1 MTRTSV
7 VARIGR
13 WSTFVVAL
21 LALIIVPFA
30 LLGATLER
38 WVADHLWNAGA
49 PLFAAVLGAGL
60 LAADVFLPIPSSLV
74 ATGLG
79 ALLGAPLGTMVGTVG
94 LTAGCV
100 LGYATGALA
109 RTAFLEELISG
120 RDLQRVSYW
129 LAKYGVTALILC
141 RAVPVLAEASVIVA
155 GAMRM
160 RPIPTFAATTLAN
173 LGISVVYAGLGSLST
188 DAISFL
194 LAFAASIILPGVILA
209 AVSVM
214 RRVQA
219 SRALLPR

>member
-13 WSTFVVAL
+13 WSSLVFAL
-21 LALIIVPFA
+21 LALIVVPFA
-30 LLGATLER
+30 LFGTMLDR

-49 PLFAAVLGAGL
+49 PLISALLGAGL

-74 ATGLG
+74 ATALG
-79 ALLGAPLGTMVGTVG
+79 ALLGAPLGTLVGTIG

-109 RTAFLEELISG
+109 RTAFVEQLIAS
-120 RDLQRVSYW
+120 RDLHAVSHW
-129 LAKYGVTALILC
+129 LARYGVTALVLC
-141 RAVPVLAEASVIVA
+141 RAVPVLAEASVIAA

-160 RPIPTFAATTLAN
+160 RPSSVFAATTLAN
-173 LGISVVYAGLGSLST
+173 LGISAVYAGLGSLST

-209 AVSVM
+209 AVSAV
-214 RRVQA
+214 RRPA
-219 SRALLPR
+219 